1 MIGRELVRRAVEDV
15 SGQLAHWAHDG
26 AKGSNGA
33 AGAGESVA
41 LAQQMVDEWLG
52 AQARTAIRD
61 GGQRLSADDES
72 ALGAAVLDHIFGLGD
87 LQPYLDDP
95 RVESVF
101 INGYD
106 NVHVRRTGQPV
117 LPSDPIGD
125 SDAELESLVRRLAAR
140 EGMSE
145 RRFDESSPF
154 VNLTLRDGSRL
165 HAAMA
170 VCSRPSITIR
180 RHRLLDASLD
190 DLVDLRM
197 LTYELRSLLEAAILV
212 QCNVVIAGG
221 PNAGKSSL
229 LRTLA
234 SAIPSDMRIVTIED
248 TYELFLDQDRI
259 RHPNCVAL
267 EGRPANVQSEGA
279 ITLADLVYQALR
291 MGPDVLVVGEVRGP
305 EVVPML
311 DALSAGNAAG
321 SMCTVHAR
329 STLGTFDR
337 LKGLLAQA
345 PERYGAE
352 ASASL
357 IATAVDLVVHIAT
370 TTQRDGSLHRWVDS
384 VQEVRH
390 AEGATIVSNELVR
403 VDVDGHMTQLAP
415 LSGELKGRLIDVGYD
430 LAEWRAYA

>member
-1 MIGRELVRRAVEDV
+1 VIGRELVRRAVEDV

-106 NVHVRRTGQPV
+106 NVHVRRTGEPV
-117 LPSDPIGD
+117 LPAGTIGD
-125 SDAELESLVRRLAAR
+125 SDAELESMVRRLAAR

-197 LTYELRSLLEAAILV
+197 LTDGLRSLLAAAILV

-234 SAIPSDMRIVTIED
+234 SAIPSDMRVVTIED
-248 TYELFLDQDRI
+248 TYELFLDRDRK

-267 EGRPANVQSEGA
+267 EGRPPNVQSEGA

-403 VDVDGHMTQLAP
+403 VDVDGHMTHLAP

>member
-1 MIGRELVRRAVEDV
+1 MTRRELTRRAADDV
-15 SGQLAHWAHDG
+15 SAQLASWAREGGDS
-26 AKGSNGA
+26 APTD
-33 AGAGESVA
+33 ESMA
-41 LAQQMVDEWLG
+41 LARRLVDEWL
-52 AQARTAIRD
+52 AAHARAAIRE
-61 GGQRLSADDES
+61 GGERLSADDET
-72 ALGAAVLDHIFGLGD
+72 ALAASVLDHIFGLGD

-117 LPSDPIGD
+117 LPADPIGE
-125 SDAELESLVRRLAAR
+125 SDAELEGMVRRLAAR

-170 VCSRPSITIR
+170 VCTRPSITIR

-197 LTYELRSLLEAAILV
+197 LTDEIRSLLEAAILA

-234 SAIPSDMRIVTIED
+234 SAIPSEMRVVTIED
-248 TYELFLDQDRI
+248 TYELFLDRDRR

-357 IATAVDLVVHIAT
+357 IATAVDLVVHIST
-370 TTQRDGSLHRWVDS
+370 TTQRDGSVHRWVDS

-390 AEGATIVSNELVR
+390 AEGATIVSNEVAS
-403 VDVDGHMTQLAP
+403 VAPDGRMTHLAP
-415 LSGELKGRLIDVGYD
+415 LSAELKGRLIDIGYD
-430 LAEWRAYA
+430 LADWRAYA

>member
-1 MIGRELVRRAVEDV
+1 MTTRELTRRAADDV
-15 SGQLAHWAHDG
+15 SAQLASWAREGGDS
-26 AKGSNGA
+26 APTD
-33 AGAGESVA
+33 ESMA
-41 LAQQMVDEWLG
+41 LARRLVDEWL
-52 AQARTAIRD
+52 AAHARAAIRE
-61 GGQRLSADDES
+61 GGERLSADDET
-72 ALGAAVLDHIFGLGD
+72 ALAGSVLDHIFGLGD

-117 LPSDPIGD
+117 LPADPVGE
-125 SDAELESLVRRLAAR
+125 SDAELEGMVRRLAAR

-170 VCSRPSITIR
+170 VCTRPSITIR

-197 LTYELRSLLEAAILV
+197 LTDEIRSLLEAAILA

-234 SAIPSDMRIVTIED
+234 SAIPSEMRVVTIED
-248 TYELFLDQDRI
+248 TYELFLDRDRR

-357 IATAVDLVVHIAT
+357 IATAVDLVVHIST
-370 TTQRDGSLHRWVDS
+370 TTQRDGSVHRWVDS

-390 AEGATIVSNELVR
+390 AEGATIVSNEVAS
-403 VDVDGHMTQLAP
+403 VAADGRMTHLAP
-415 LSGELKGRLIDVGYD
+415 LSAELKGRLIDIGYD
-430 LAEWRAYA
+430 LADWRAYA

>member
-1 MIGRELVRRAVEDV
+1 MTRRELTRRAADDV
-15 SGQLAHWAHDG
+15 SAQLAGWAREGGDS
-26 AKGSNGA
+26 APTD
-33 AGAGESVA
+33 ESMA
-41 LAQQMVDEWLG
+41 LARRLVDEWL
-52 AQARTAIRD
+52 AAHARAAIRED
-61 GGQRLSADDES
+61 GERLSADDET
-72 ALGAAVLDHIFGLGD
+72 ALAASVLDHIFGLGD

-117 LPSDPIGD
+117 LPADPVGE
-125 SDAELESLVRRLAAR
+125 SDAELEGMVRRLAAR

-170 VCSRPSITIR
+170 VCTRPSITIR

-197 LTYELRSLLEAAILV
+197 LTDEIRSLLEAAILA

-234 SAIPSDMRIVTIED
+234 SAIPSEMRVVTIED
-248 TYELFLDQDRI
+248 TYELFLDRDRR

-357 IATAVDLVVHIAT
+357 IATAVDLVVHIST
-370 TTQRDGSLHRWVDS
+370 TTQRDGSVHRWVDS

-390 AEGATIVSNELVR
+390 AEGATIVSNEVAS
-403 VDVDGHMTQLAP
+403 VAADGRMTHLAP
-415 LSGELKGRLIDVGYD
+415 LSAELKGRLIDIGYD
-430 LAEWRAYA
+430 LADWRAYA

>member
-1 MIGRELVRRAVEDV
+1 MTRRELTRRAADDV
-15 SGQLAHWAHDG
+15 SAQLASWAREGGDS
-26 AKGSNGA
+26 APTD
-33 AGAGESVA
+33 ESMA
-41 LAQQMVDEWLG
+41 LARRLVDEWL
-52 AQARTAIRD
+52 AAHARAAIRE
-61 GGQRLSADDES
+61 GGERLSADDET
-72 ALGAAVLDHIFGLGD
+72 ALAASVLDHIFGLGD

-117 LPSDPIGD
+117 LPADPVGE
-125 SDAELESLVRRLAAR
+125 SDAELEGMVRRLAAR

-170 VCSRPSITIR
+170 VCTRPSITIR

-197 LTYELRSLLEAAILV
+197 LTDEIRSLLEAAILA

-234 SAIPSDMRIVTIED
+234 SAIPSEMRVVTIED
-248 TYELFLDQDRI
+248 TYELFLDRDRR

-357 IATAVDLVVHIAT
+357 IATAVDLVVHIST
-370 TTQRDGSLHRWVDS
+370 TTQRDGSVHRWVDS

-390 AEGATIVSNELVR
+390 AEGATIVSNEVAS
-403 VDVDGHMTQLAP
+403 VAADGRMTHLAP
-415 LSGELKGRLIDVGYD
+415 LSAELKGRLIDIGYD
-430 LAEWRAYA
+430 LADWRAYA

>member
-1 MIGRELVRRAVEDV
+1 MTRRELTRRAADDV
-15 SGQLAHWAHDG
+15 SAQLAGWAREGGDS
-26 AKGSNGA
+26 APTD
-33 AGAGESVA
+33 ESMA
-41 LAQQMVDEWLG
+41 LARRLVDEWL
-52 AQARTAIRD
+52 AAHARAAIRE
-61 GGQRLSADDES
+61 GGERLSADDET
-72 ALGAAVLDHIFGLGD
+72 ALAASVLDHIFGLGD
-87 LQPYLDDP
+87 LQPYLDDA

-117 LPSDPIGD
+117 LPADPIGD
-125 SDAELESLVRRLAAR
+125 SDAELEGMIRRLAAR

-170 VCSRPSITIR
+170 VCTRPSVTIR

-197 LTYELRSLLEAAILV
+197 VTDEIRSLLEAAILA

-234 SAIPSDMRIVTIED
+234 SAIPSEMRVVTIED
-248 TYELFLDQDRI
+248 TYELFLDRDRR

-357 IATAVDLVVHIAT
+357 IATAVDLVVHIST
-370 TTQRDGSLHRWVDS
+370 TTQGDGSVHRWVDS

-390 AEGATIVSNELVR
+390 AEGATIVSNEVAS
-403 VDVDGHMTQLAP
+403 VAADGRMTHLAP
-415 LSGELKGRLIDVGYD
+415 LSAELKRRLIDIGYD
-430 LAEWRAYA
+430 LADWRAYA

>member
-1 MIGRELVRRAVEDV
+1 MRREVLRRAVDDV
-15 SGQLAHWAHDG
+15 SGQLARWAKDG
-26 AKGSNGA
+26 ADSSLA
-33 AGAGESVA
+33 AAASDDSFEFGRR
-41 LAQQMVDEWLG
+41 LVDEWLV
-52 AQARTAIRD
+52 AHARASIRD
-61 GGQRLSADDES
+61 GADRLSADDES
-72 ALGAAVLDHIFGLGD
+72 ALAAAVLDHIFGLGD

-95 RVESVF
+95 RVESIFV
-101 INGYD
+101 NGYD
-106 NVHVRRTGQPV
+106 SVFVRRTGQPV
-117 LPSDPIGD
+117 LEADPIGE
-125 SDAELESLVRRLAAR
+125 SDADLESLVRRLAAR
-140 EGMSE
+140 EGLSE

-154 VNLTLRDGSRL
+154 LNLTLRDGSRL
-165 HAAMA
+165 HAAMG
-170 VCSRPSITIR
+170 VCSRPTITIR
-180 RHRLLDASLD
+180 RHRLLDAKLD
-190 DLVDLRM
+190 DLVELRM
-197 LTYELRSLLEAAILV
+197 LTEELRCLLEAAIV
-212 QCNVVIAGG
+212 AQCNVVIAGG

-234 SAIPSDMRIVTIED
+234 SAIDREMRIVTIED
-248 TYELFLDQDRI
+248 TYELFLDRDRL

-267 EGRPANVQSEGA
+267 EGRPPNVQGEGA

-291 MGPDVLVVGEVRGP
+291 MGPDVLIVGEVRGP

-337 LKGLLAQA
+337 LKGLLAQS

-370 TTQRDGSLHRWVDS
+370 VTLRDGSLHRWVDS

-390 AEGATIVSNELVR
+390 AEGSTVVSNEVVR
-403 VDVDGHMTQLAP
+403 VDADGRMTMLAP
-415 LSGELKGRLIDVGYD
+415 LSGELKVRLAEVGYD
-430 LAEWRAYA
+430 VADWRAYA

>member
-1 MIGRELVRRAVEDV
+1 M
-15 SGQLAHWAHDG
+15 
-26 AKGSNGA
+26 
-33 AGAGESVA
+33 A

-61 GGQRLSADDES
+61 GGERLSADDES
-72 ALGAAVLDHIFGLGD
+72 SLAAAVLDHIFGLGD

-117 LPSDPIGD
+117 LPADPIGD

-197 LTYELRSLLEAAILV
+197 LTDEIRSLLEAAILV
-212 QCNVVIAGG
+212 QGNVVIAGG

-248 TYELFLDQDRI
+248 TYELFLDRDRI

-384 VQEVRH
+384 LQEVRH

-403 VDVDGHMTQLAP
+403 VDVGGHMTHLAP

>member
-1 MIGRELVRRAVEDV
+1 MTRRELTRRAADDV
-15 SGQLAHWAHDG
+15 SAQLASWAREGGDS
-26 AKGSNGA
+26 APA
-33 AGAGESVA
+33 DESMA
-41 LAQQMVDEWLG
+41 LARRLVDEWL
-52 AQARTAIRD
+52 AAHARAAIRE
-61 GGQRLSADDES
+61 GGERLSADDET
-72 ALGAAVLDHIFGLGD
+72 ALAASVLDHIFGLGD
-87 LQPYLDDP
+87 LQPYLDDA

-117 LPSDPIGD
+117 LPADPIGE
-125 SDAELESLVRRLAAR
+125 SDAELEGMIRRLAAR

-170 VCSRPSITIR
+170 VCTRPSITIR

-197 LTYELRSLLEAAILV
+197 LTEEIRSLLEAAILA

-234 SAIPSDMRIVTIED
+234 SAIPSEMRVVTIED
-248 TYELFLDQDRI
+248 TYELFLDRDRR

-291 MGPDVLVVGEVRGP
+291 MGPDVLIVGEVRGP

-357 IATAVDLVVHIAT
+357 IATAVDLVVHIST

-390 AEGATIVSNELVR
+390 AEGSTIVSNEVAS
-403 VDVDGHMTQLAP
+403 VAADGRMTHLAA
-415 LSGELKGRLIDVGYD
+415 LSGELKGRLIDIGYD
-430 LAEWRAYA
+430 LADWRAYA

>member
-1 MIGRELVRRAVEDV
+1 VTRHELTRRAADDV
-15 SGQLAHWAHDG
+15 SAQLASWAREGGDS
-26 AKGSNGA
+26 APTD
-33 AGAGESVA
+33 ESMA
-41 LAQQMVDEWLG
+41 LARRLVDEWL
-52 AQARTAIRD
+52 AAHARAAIRE
-61 GGQRLSADDES
+61 GGERLSADDET
-72 ALGAAVLDHIFGLGD
+72 ALAASVLDHIFGLGD

-117 LPSDPIGD
+117 LPADPVGE
-125 SDAELESLVRRLAAR
+125 SDAELEGMVRRLAAR

-170 VCSRPSITIR
+170 VCTRPSITIR

-197 LTYELRSLLEAAILV
+197 LTDEIRSLLEAAILA

-234 SAIPSDMRIVTIED
+234 SAIPSEMRIVTIED
-248 TYELFLDQDRI
+248 TYELFLDRDRR

-357 IATAVDLVVHIAT
+357 IATAVDLVVHIST
-370 TTQRDGSLHRWVDS
+370 TTQRDGSVHRWVDS

-390 AEGATIVSNELVR
+390 AEGATIVSNEVAS
-403 VDVDGHMTQLAP
+403 VAADGRMTHLAP
-415 LSGELKGRLIDVGYD
+415 LSAELKGRLIDIGYD
-430 LAEWRAYA
+430 LADWRAYA

>member
-1 MIGRELVRRAVEDV
+1 MTRRELTRRAADDV
-15 SGQLAHWAHDG
+15 SAQLASWAREGGDS
-26 AKGSNGA
+26 APTD
-33 AGAGESVA
+33 ESMA
-41 LAQQMVDEWLG
+41 LARRLVDEWL
-52 AQARTAIRD
+52 AAHARAAIREGD
-61 GGQRLSADDES
+61 ERLSADDET
-72 ALGAAVLDHIFGLGD
+72 ALAASVLDHIFGLGD

-117 LPSDPIGD
+117 LPADPVGE
-125 SDAELESLVRRLAAR
+125 SDAELEGMVRRLAAR

-170 VCSRPSITIR
+170 VCTRPSITIR

-197 LTYELRSLLEAAILV
+197 LTDEIRSLLEAAILA

-234 SAIPSDMRIVTIED
+234 SAIPSEMRIVTIED
-248 TYELFLDQDRI
+248 TYELFLDRDRR

-357 IATAVDLVVHIAT
+357 IATAVDLVVHIST
-370 TTQRDGSLHRWVDS
+370 TTQRDGSIHRWVDS

-390 AEGATIVSNELVR
+390 AEGATIVSNEVAS
-403 VDVDGHMTQLAP
+403 VAADGRMTHLAP
-415 LSGELKGRLIDVGYD
+415 LSAELKGRLIDIGYD
-430 LAEWRAYA
+430 LADWRAYA

>member
-1 MIGRELVRRAVEDV
+1 MTRRELTRRAADDV
-15 SGQLAHWAHDG
+15 SAQLASWAREGGDS
-26 AKGSNGA
+26 APTD
-33 AGAGESVA
+33 ESMV
-41 LAQQMVDEWLG
+41 LARRLVDEWL
-52 AQARTAIRD
+52 AAHARAAIRE
-61 GGQRLSADDES
+61 GGERLSADDET
-72 ALGAAVLDHIFGLGD
+72 ALAASVLDHIFGLGD

-117 LPSDPIGD
+117 LPADPVGE
-125 SDAELESLVRRLAAR
+125 SDAELEGMVRRLAAR

-170 VCSRPSITIR
+170 VCTRPSITIR

-197 LTYELRSLLEAAILV
+197 LTDEIRSLLEAAILA

-234 SAIPSDMRIVTIED
+234 SAIPSEMRVVTIED
-248 TYELFLDQDRI
+248 TYELFLDRDRR

-357 IATAVDLVVHIAT
+357 IATAVDLVVHIST
-370 TTQRDGSLHRWVDS
+370 TTQRDGSIHRWVDS

-390 AEGATIVSNELVR
+390 AEGATIVSNEVAS
-403 VDVDGHMTQLAP
+403 VAADGRMTHLAP
-415 LSGELKGRLIDVGYD
+415 LSAELKGRLIDIGYD
-430 LAEWRAYA
+430 LADWRAYA

>member
-1 MIGRELVRRAVEDV
+1 MTRRELTRRAADDV
-15 SGQLAHWAHDG
+15 SAQLASWAREGGDS
-26 AKGSNGA
+26 APTD
-33 AGAGESVA
+33 ESMA
-41 LAQQMVDEWLG
+41 LARRLVDEWL
-52 AQARTAIRD
+52 AAHARAAIRE
-61 GGQRLSADDES
+61 GGERLSADDET
-72 ALGAAVLDHIFGLGD
+72 ALAASVLDHIFGLGD

-106 NVHVRRTGQPV
+106 NVHVRRTGLPV
-117 LPSDPIGD
+117 LPADPIGE
-125 SDAELESLVRRLAAR
+125 SDAELEVLVRRLAAR

-154 VNLTLRDGSRL
+154 VSLTLRDGSRL

-170 VCSRPSITIR
+170 VCARPSITIR
-180 RHRLLDASLD
+180 RHRLLDASLE

-197 LTYELRSLLEAAILV
+197 LTDEIRSLLESAILA

-234 SAIPSDMRIVTIED
+234 SAIPSEMRIVTIED
-248 TYELFLDQDRI
+248 TYELFLDRDRR

-357 IATAVDLVVHIAT
+357 IATAVDLVVHIST

-390 AEGATIVSNELVR
+390 AEGATIVSNEVAS
-403 VDVDGHMTQLAP
+403 VAADGRMIQLAP

-430 LAEWRAYA
+430 LADWRAYA

>member
-1 MIGRELVRRAVEDV
+1 MIPRELVRRAVEDV
-15 SGQLAHWAHDG
+15 SAQLGRRTREG
-26 AKGSNGA
+26 ANGSKGSGA
-33 AGAGESVA
+33 AESVSVA
-41 LAQQMVDEWLG
+41 RGMLEEWLS
-52 AQARTAIRD
+52 AHARSAIRE
-61 GGQRLSADDES
+61 GAARLSADEETMLT
-72 ALGAAVLDHIFGLGD
+72 ATVLDHIFGLGD

-101 INGYD
+101 INGHD

-117 LPSDPIGD
+117 LPADPIGD
-125 SDAELESLVRRLAAR
+125 SDADLQSLVRRLAAR

-170 VCSRPSITIR
+170 VCPRPAITIR

-197 LTYELRSLLEAAILV
+197 LTEELRSLLEAAIV
-212 QCNVVIAGG
+212 AQCNVVIAGG

-234 SAIPSDMRIVTIED
+234 SAIPSEMRIVTIED
-248 TYELFLDQDRI
+248 TYELFLDRDRR

-267 EGRPANVQSEGA
+267 EGRPANVQREGS
-279 ITLADLVYQALR
+279 ISLADLVYQALR

-390 AEGATIVSNELVR
+390 AEGVTIVSNEVVR
-403 VDVDGHMTQLAP
+403 VDAAGQMSHLAS

-430 LAEWRAYA
+430 LADWRASA

>member
-1 MIGRELVRRAVEDV
+1 MTRRELTRRAADDV
-15 SGQLAHWAHDG
+15 SAQLASWAREGGDS
-26 AKGSNGA
+26 APTD
-33 AGAGESVA
+33 ESMA
-41 LAQQMVDEWLG
+41 LARRLVDEWL
-52 AQARTAIRD
+52 AAHARAAIRD
-61 GGQRLSADDES
+61 GGERLSADDET
-72 ALGAAVLDHIFGLGD
+72 ALAASVLDHIFGLGD

-101 INGYD
+101 VNGYD

-117 LPSDPIGD
+117 LPADPIGE
-125 SDAELESLVRRLAAR
+125 SDAELEGMVRRLAAR

-170 VCSRPSITIR
+170 VCTRPSVTIR

-197 LTYELRSLLEAAILV
+197 VTDEIRSLLEAAILA

-234 SAIPSDMRIVTIED
+234 SAIPSEMRVVTIED
-248 TYELFLDQDRI
+248 TYELFLDRDRR

-291 MGPDVLVVGEVRGP
+291 MGPDVLIVGEVRGP

-357 IATAVDLVVHIAT
+357 IATAVDLVVHIST
-370 TTQRDGSLHRWVDS
+370 TTQRDGSVHRWVDS

-390 AEGATIVSNELVR
+390 AEGATIVSNEVAS
-403 VDVDGHMTQLAP
+403 VAADGRMTHLAP
-415 LSGELKGRLIDVGYD
+415 LSAELKGRLIDIGYD
-430 LAEWRAYA
+430 LADWRAYA

>member
-1 MIGRELVRRAVEDV
+1 MNRRELTRRAADDV
-15 SGQLAHWAHDG
+15 SAQLASWAREGGDS
-26 AKGSNGA
+26 APSD
-33 AGAGESVA
+33 ESMA
-41 LAQQMVDEWLG
+41 LARRLVDEWL
-52 AQARTAIRD
+52 AAHARAAIRD
-61 GGQRLSADDES
+61 GGDRLSADDET
-72 ALGAAVLDHIFGLGD
+72 ALAASVLDHIFGLGD
-87 LQPYLDDP
+87 LQPYLDDA

-117 LPSDPIGD
+117 LPADPIGE
-125 SDAELESLVRRLAAR
+125 SDTELEGMIRRLAAR

-170 VCSRPSITIR
+170 VCTRPSITIR

-190 DLVDLRM
+190 DLVDFRM
-197 LTYELRSLLEAAILV
+197 LTDEIRSLLEAAILA

-234 SAIPSDMRIVTIED
+234 SAIPSEMRVVTIED
-248 TYELFLDQDRI
+248 TYELFLDRDRR

-345 PERYGAE
+345 PERYGAD

-357 IATAVDLVVHIAT
+357 IATAVDLVVHIST
-370 TTQRDGSLHRWVDS
+370 STQRDGSLHRWVDS

-390 AEGATIVSNELVR
+390 AEGATIVSNEVAS
-403 VDVDGHMTQLAP
+403 VAADGRMTQLAP
-415 LSGELKGRLIDVGYD
+415 LSGELKGRLTGVGYD
-430 LAEWRAYA
+430 LADWRAYA

>member
-1 MIGRELVRRAVEDV
+1 MTTRDVVRRATADV
-15 SGQLAHWAHDG
+15 SAELARW
-26 AKGSNGA
+26 SQNGGMHA
-33 AGAGESVA
+33 EPGEALEVA
-41 LAQQMVDEWLG
+41 RRLVEEWLSQHG
-52 AQARTAIRD
+52 RECIRRGD
-61 GGQRLSADDES
+61 PGLSSSDEEAT
-72 ALGAAVLDHIFGLGD
+72 ALGILDHIFGLGD
-87 LQPYLDDP
+87 LQPYVDDP
-95 RVESVF
+95 RVESIFVNGCDTVF
-101 INGYD
+101 
-106 NVHVRRTGQPV
+106 VRRTGEPV
-117 LPSDPIGD
+117 VHVPPIGD

-140 EGMSE
+140 EGLSE

-154 VNLTLRDGSRL
+154 LNLTLRDGSRL
-165 HAAMA
+165 HAAMG
-170 VCSRPSITIR
+170 VCARPTLTIR

-190 DLVDLRM
+190 DLVSLGM
-197 LTYELRSLLEAAILV
+197 LTGELRRLLEAAILA

-229 LRTLA
+229 LRILA
-234 SAIPSDMRIVTIED
+234 SAIPPEMRIVTIED
-248 TYELFLDQDRI
+248 TDELLLDRDRE

-267 EGRPANVQSEGA
+267 EARPANVQAEGA

-291 MGPDVLVVGEVRGP
+291 MGPDVLIVGEVRGP

-329 STLGTFDR
+329 SSLGTFDR
-337 LKGLLAQA
+337 LKGLLAQS

-370 TTQRDGSLHRWVDS
+370 AMLPDGSLHRWVDS

-390 AEGATIVSNELVR
+390 AEGPTVVSNEIVR
-403 VDVDGHMTQLAP
+403 VDAEGRMRAAAA
-415 LSGELKGRLIDVGYD
+415 LSGELKDRLFDVGYD
-430 LAEWRAYA
+430 VAEWRGFA

>member
-1 MIGRELVRRAVEDV
+1 VIARGMLREVTVHVSTELTRWSKDGGMNAESDQVVDMARR
-15 SGQLAHWAHDG
+15 L
-26 AKGSNGA
+26 
-33 AGAGESVA
+33 
-41 LAQQMVDEWLG
+41 VDEWLG
-52 AQARTAIRD
+52 RHARDAVRRGESGMSAADEEATAV
-61 GGQRLSADDES
+61 
-72 ALGAAVLDHIFGLGD
+72 AVLDNIFGLGD
-87 LQPYLDDP
+87 LQPYVDDP
-95 RVESVF
+95 QVESIFV
-101 INGYD
+101 NGHD
-106 NVHVRRTGQPV
+106 NVFVRRTGEPV
-117 LPSDPIGD
+117 VAVPAIAD
-125 SDAELESLVRRLAAR
+125 SDEEVEGLLRRLAAR
-140 EGMSE
+140 EGLSE
-145 RRFDESSPF
+145 RRFDESAPF
-154 VNLTLRDGSRL
+154 LSLTLRDGSRL

-170 VCSRPSITIR
+170 VCPRPTLTIR
-180 RHRLLDASLD
+180 RHRLLDASLH
-190 DLVDLRM
+190 DLVRMRM
-197 LTYELRSLLEAAILV
+197 LTEELRRLLESAILA

-234 SAIPSDMRIVTIED
+234 SAIPRHMRIVTIED
-248 TYELFLDQDRI
+248 TYELFLDRDHD

-267 EGRPANVQSEGA
+267 EARPANVQGEGA

-291 MGPDVLVVGEVRGP
+291 MGPDVLAVGEVRGP

-370 TTQRDGSLHRWVDS
+370 TTLADGGLHRWVDS

-390 AEGATIVSNELVR
+390 AQGATVVSNEILR
-403 VDVDGHMTQLAP
+403 VDSDGRMHVPAS
-415 LSGELKGRLIDVGYD
+415 LSGDLKERLFDIGYD
-430 LAEWRAYA
+430 VSEWRAFA

>member
-1 MIGRELVRRAVEDV
+1 MTRRELTRRAADDV
-15 SGQLAHWAHDG
+15 SAQLASWARDG
-26 AKGSNGA
+26 GDSAPTD
-33 AGAGESVA
+33 ESMV
-41 LAQQMVDEWLG
+41 LARRLVDEWL
-52 AQARTAIRD
+52 AAHARAAIRED
-61 GGQRLSADDES
+61 GERLSADDET
-72 ALGAAVLDHIFGLGD
+72 ALAASVLDHIFGLGD

-117 LPSDPIGD
+117 LPADPVGE
-125 SDAELESLVRRLAAR
+125 SDAELEGMVRRLAAR

-170 VCSRPSITIR
+170 VCTRPSITIR

-197 LTYELRSLLEAAILV
+197 LTEEIRSLLEAAILA

-234 SAIPSDMRIVTIED
+234 SAIPSEMRVVTIED
-248 TYELFLDQDRI
+248 TYELFLDRDRR

-291 MGPDVLVVGEVRGP
+291 MGPDVLIVGEVRGP

-357 IATAVDLVVHIAT
+357 IATAVDLVVHIST
-370 TTQRDGSLHRWVDS
+370 TTQRDGSVHRWVDS

-390 AEGATIVSNELVR
+390 AEGATIVSNEVAN
-403 VDVDGHMTQLAP
+403 VAADGRMTHLAP
-415 LSGELKGRLIDVGYD
+415 LSAELKGRLIDIGYD
-430 LAEWRAYA
+430 LADWRAYA

>member
-1 MIGRELVRRAVEDV
+1 MTTRELTRRAADDV
-15 SGQLAHWAHDG
+15 SAQLASWAREGGDS
-26 AKGSNGA
+26 APTD
-33 AGAGESVA
+33 ESMA
-41 LAQQMVDEWLG
+41 LARRLVDEWL
-52 AQARTAIRD
+52 AAHARAAIRE
-61 GGQRLSADDES
+61 GGERLSADDET
-72 ALGAAVLDHIFGLGD
+72 ALAASVLDHIFGLGD

-117 LPSDPIGD
+117 LPADPVGE
-125 SDAELESLVRRLAAR
+125 SDAELEGMVRRLAAR

-170 VCSRPSITIR
+170 VCTRPSITIR

-197 LTYELRSLLEAAILV
+197 LTDEIRSLLEAAILA

-234 SAIPSDMRIVTIED
+234 SAIPSEMRVVTIED
-248 TYELFLDQDRI
+248 TYELFLDRDRR

-357 IATAVDLVVHIAT
+357 IATAVDLVVHIST
-370 TTQRDGSLHRWVDS
+370 TTQRDGSVHRWVDS

-390 AEGATIVSNELVR
+390 AEGATIVSNEVAS
-403 VDVDGHMTQLAP
+403 VAADGRMTHLAP
-415 LSGELKGRLIDVGYD
+415 LSAELKGRLIDIGYD
-430 LAEWRAYA
+430 LADWRAYA

>member
-1 MIGRELVRRAVEDV
+1 MTRRELTRRAADDV
-15 SGQLAHWAHDG
+15 SAQLASWAREGGDS
-26 AKGSNGA
+26 APTD
-33 AGAGESVA
+33 ESMV
-41 LAQQMVDEWLG
+41 LARRLVDEWL
-52 AQARTAIRD
+52 AAHARAAIRE
-61 GGQRLSADDES
+61 GGERLSADDET
-72 ALGAAVLDHIFGLGD
+72 ALAASVLDHIFGLGD

-95 RVESVF
+95 LVESVF

-117 LPSDPIGD
+117 LPADPVGE
-125 SDAELESLVRRLAAR
+125 SDAELEGMVRRLAAR

-165 HAAMA
+165 HAAMS
-170 VCSRPSITIR
+170 VCTRPSITIR

-197 LTYELRSLLEAAILV
+197 LTDEIRSLLEAAILA

-234 SAIPSDMRIVTIED
+234 SAIPSEMRIVTIED
-248 TYELFLDQDRI
+248 TYELFLDRDRR

-357 IATAVDLVVHIAT
+357 IATAVDLVVHIST
-370 TTQRDGSLHRWVDS
+370 TTQRDGSVHRWVDS

-390 AEGATIVSNELVR
+390 AEGATIVSNEVAS
-403 VDVDGHMTQLAP
+403 VAADGRMTHLAP
-415 LSGELKGRLIDVGYD
+415 LSAELKGRLIDIGYD
-430 LAEWRAYA
+430 LADWRAYA

>member
-1 MIGRELVRRAVEDV
+1 MTRRELTRRAADDV
-15 SGQLAHWAHDG
+15 SAQLASWARDG
-26 AKGSNGA
+26 GDSAPTD
-33 AGAGESVA
+33 ESMV
-41 LAQQMVDEWLG
+41 LARRLVDEWL
-52 AQARTAIRD
+52 AAHARAAIRED
-61 GGQRLSADDES
+61 GERLSADDET
-72 ALGAAVLDHIFGLGD
+72 ALAASVLDHIFGLGD

-117 LPSDPIGD
+117 LPADPVGE
-125 SDAELESLVRRLAAR
+125 SDAELEGMVRRLAAR

-170 VCSRPSITIR
+170 VCTRPSITIR

-197 LTYELRSLLEAAILV
+197 LTEEIRSLLEAAILA

-234 SAIPSDMRIVTIED
+234 SAIPSEMRVVTIED
-248 TYELFLDQDRI
+248 TYELFLDRDRR

-357 IATAVDLVVHIAT
+357 IATAVDLVVHIST
-370 TTQRDGSLHRWVDS
+370 TTQRDGSVHRWVDS

-390 AEGATIVSNELVR
+390 ADGATIVSNEVAS
-403 VDVDGHMTQLAP
+403 VAADGRMTHLAP
-415 LSGELKGRLIDVGYD
+415 LSAELKGRLIDIGYD
-430 LAEWRAYA
+430 LADWRAYA

>member
-1 MIGRELVRRAVEDV
+1 MTRRELTRRAAEDV
-15 SGQLAHWAHDG
+15 SAQLASWAREGGDS
-26 AKGSNGA
+26 ALTD
-33 AGAGESVA
+33 ESIA
-41 LAQQMVDEWLG
+41 LARRLVDEWL
-52 AQARTAIRD
+52 AAHARAAIRE
-61 GGQRLSADDES
+61 GGERLSADDET
-72 ALGAAVLDHIFGLGD
+72 ALAASVLDHIFGLGD

-106 NVHVRRTGQPV
+106 NVHVRRNGQPV
-117 LPSDPIGD
+117 LPADPVGE
-125 SDAELESLVRRLAAR
+125 SDAELEGMVRRLAAR

-170 VCSRPSITIR
+170 VCTRPSITIR
-180 RHRLLDASLD
+180 RHRLLDASLE

-197 LTYELRSLLEAAILV
+197 LTDEIRSLLEAAIV
-212 QCNVVIAGG
+212 AQCNVVIAGG

-234 SAIPSDMRIVTIED
+234 SAIPGEMRIVTIED
-248 TYELFLDQDRI
+248 TYELFLDRDRR

-267 EGRPANVQSEGA
+267 EGRPANVQSAGA
-279 ITLADLVYQALR
+279 ITLADLVYQSLR
-291 MGPDVLVVGEVRGP
+291 MGPDVLIVGEVRGP

-390 AEGATIVSNELVR
+390 ADGAIIVSNEVAS
-403 VDVDGHMTQLAP
+403 VAADGRMTHLAP
-415 LSGELKGRLIDVGYD
+415 LSGELKGRLIDIGYD
-430 LAEWRAYA
+430 LADWRAYA

>member
-1 MIGRELVRRAVEDV
+1 MTRRELTRRAADDV
-15 SGQLAHWAHDG
+15 SAQLASWAREGGDS
-26 AKGSNGA
+26 APTD
-33 AGAGESVA
+33 ESMV
-41 LAQQMVDEWLG
+41 LARRLVDEWL
-52 AQARTAIRD
+52 AAHARAAIRED
-61 GGQRLSADDES
+61 GERLSADDET
-72 ALGAAVLDHIFGLGD
+72 ALAASVLDHIFGLGD

-117 LPSDPIGD
+117 LPADPVGE
-125 SDAELESLVRRLAAR
+125 SDAELEGMVRRLAAR

-170 VCSRPSITIR
+170 VCTRPSITIR

-197 LTYELRSLLEAAILV
+197 LTDEIRSLLEAAILA

-234 SAIPSDMRIVTIED
+234 SAIPSEMRVVTIED
-248 TYELFLDQDRI
+248 TYELFLDRDRR

-357 IATAVDLVVHIAT
+357 IATAVDLVVHIST
-370 TTQRDGSLHRWVDS
+370 TTQRDGSVHRWVDS

-390 AEGATIVSNELVR
+390 AEGATIVSNEVAS
-403 VDVDGHMTQLAP
+403 VAADGRMTHLAP
-415 LSGELKGRLIDVGYD
+415 LSAELKGRLIDIGYD
-430 LAEWRAYA
+430 LADWRAYA

>member
-1 MIGRELVRRAVEDV
+1 MITRDLARRALDDV
-15 SGQLAHWAHDG
+15 SVQLSRWAQ
-26 AKGSNGA
+26 A
-33 AGAGESVA
+33 AGDGSSATPDVGDTETLAGRLVE
-41 LAQQMVDEWLG
+41 EWLAAHARATIREGG
-52 AQARTAIRD
+52 A
-61 GGQRLSADDES
+61 RLSADDES
-72 ALGAAVLDHIFGLGD
+72 ALAATVLDHLFGLGD

-95 RVESVF
+95 RVESIFV
-101 INGYD
+101 NGYD

-117 LPSDPIGD
+117 LPADPIGD
-125 SDAELESLVRRLAAR
+125 SDAELEGLVRRLAAR

-190 DLVDLRM
+190 DLVAMRM
-197 LTYELRSLLEAAILV
+197 LTRELRSLLEAAILA

-248 TYELFLDQDRI
+248 TYELFLDRDRA

-267 EGRPANVQSEGA
+267 EGRPANVQGA
-279 ITLADLVYQALR
+279 GSISLADLVYQALR

-357 IATAVDLVVHIAT
+357 VATAVDLVVHIAT
-370 TTQRDGSLHRWVDS
+370 TTRADGALHRWVDS

-390 AEGATIVSNELVR
+390 AEGATIVSNEVLH
-403 VDVDGHMTQLAP
+403 VDADGQMRQLAP
-415 LSGELKGRLIDVGYD
+415 LSGELKARLDDVGYD
-430 LAEWRAYA
+430 LADWRMYA